1 MVVKLKVNNLN
12 ENLKKK
18 NWGKFGKI
26 KLFYF
31 VVI

>member
-18 NWGKFGKI
+18 IGVSLV
-26 KLFYF
+26 KLNYF
-31 VVI
+31 ILW

>member
-18 NWGKFGKI
+18 I
-26 KLFYF
+26 RVSLVKLNYF
-31 VVI
+31 ILW